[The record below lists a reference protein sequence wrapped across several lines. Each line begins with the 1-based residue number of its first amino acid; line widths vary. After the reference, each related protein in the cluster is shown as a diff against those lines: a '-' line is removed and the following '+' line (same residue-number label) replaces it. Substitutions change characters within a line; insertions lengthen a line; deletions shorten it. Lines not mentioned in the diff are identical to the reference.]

1 MRPDVVVVIAPGGQI
16 LTGIGEAVEDLFIQ
30 AFVTQAAVE
39 AFDQPILLRF
49 AWVDVMLGD
58 AGITCPFEDRG
69 TGEFGAIILDDAVG
83 FAVNPDHRGQFP
95 RHACARKA
103 GIGNQP

>member
-1 MRPDVVVVIAPGGQI
+1 MRPDIVVVVTPEGQ
-16 LTGIGEAVEDLFIQ
+16 LLAGIGEAVEDLFIQ

-58 AGITCPFEDRG
+58 AGITCPFEDRRA
-69 TGEFGAIILDDAVG
+69 GELSAVITDNTVG
-83 FAVNPDHRGQFP
+83 FAIIPDHRGQFP
-95 RHACARKA
+95 RHPRTRKA
-103 GIGNQP
+103 GVGNQP